1 MSKAK
6 KRVIPIAAVITVMA
20 ALLFVMP
27 FIKVSATIGSGT
39 AADPYQISTAKDLA
53 LMAQNVNAGD
63 ADYVSAYY
71 ILTNNIDL
79 SGSEWTPIGTETN
92 PFKGTFDGKDHT
104 VSGIKISKWD
114 DDHGLFGYSYS
125 ATIKNVG
132 VIDAYIEGFKNV
144 GGICGYSKYDAKSPK
159 TSIENCYFTGEISGT
174 GGVGGICGDGY
185 VTIDNCY
192 NLGEVSGNGEIGGIC
207 GSSSLNSSIQNCH
220 NTGKVSGML
229 SDIGGICGIS
239 MGEIK
244 KCYNTGVI
252 SGQKYNVGGICGSDG
267 SEGSIKS
274 IEGCYNTGSVSGGKE
289 YVGGICGYSSNPQ
302 CDQSVK
308 NCYNTGKI
316 SGTDYVGGIC
326 GKAVSIEVSFN
337 VG

>member
-6 KRVIPIAAVITVMA
+6 KTVIPIAVVITVMA

-39 AADPYQISTAKDLA
+39 AADPYQISTAEDLA

-92 PFKGTFDGKDHT
+92 PFKGTFDGKNHT
-104 VSGIKISKWD
+104 VSGIKTGYGN
-114 DDHGLFGYSYS
+114 DHGFFGY
-125 ATIKNVG
+125 ADGAVIKNVG
-132 VIDAYIEGFKNV
+132 VINADIKGSKNV
-144 GGICGYSKYDAKSPK
+144 GGICGYSKYDANSQK
-159 TSIENCYFTGEISGT
+159 TSIENCYFTGKVSGT

-207 GSSSLNSSIQNCH
+207 GASKLNSSVRNCY
-220 NTGKVSGML
+220 NMGNVIGML

-252 SGQKYNVGGICGSDG
+252 SGREYNVGGICGSDG
-267 SEGSIKS
+267 SEGSINAITRAAS
-274 IEGCYNTGSVSGGKE
+274 AERSMWAESADTAAILNA
-289 YVGGICGYSSNPQ
+289 
-302 CDQSVK
+302 
-308 NCYNTGKI
+308 I
-316 SGTDYVGGIC
+316 SR
-326 GKAVSIEVSFN
+326 
-337 VG
+337 